1 MTHERERLEPKN
13 VPTDTT
19 SPAPDAVTE
28 AAADASPAPASGV
41 TAEEWISRLSA
52 LVDQESAV
60 YSEEDTQT
68 SVSIESDDAARLAF
82 VRLGTAA
89 ALFHMLRLRH
99 ASVAAHSLRVAL
111 TTSAWAAAMG
121 LEPRL
126 REIAEITALLHD
138 LGMIGLSD
146 HILMKPGPLTPDEF
160 VHVDQARHAS
170 AEILRGTTRDRD
182 LLLAIEHVP
191 AWFDGSRSG
200 YRLSHR
206 KIPLPARMTAIVEAF
221 DSMTTDQVYRPAMS
235 IEQAT
240 AELFGNAGTQFDPD
254 LVEAFAL
261 FYGKAGNHIRAKV
274 AKRWLTELDP
284 AVADGFWEWT
294 PLRNT
299 GGESRIDDFFRRT
312 VLDSMGDGVLFVDR
326 ERRIRY
332 WNHGMESMTG
342 VAAESVC
349 QRFWEPGILGLR
361 NEQGNPI
368 EPEDCPL
375 ATALQCGM
383 RAYRRLTLR
392 GRHGRETP
400 VNAQVFPVLRDDN
413 TVLGAAMLVHDASAE
428 ISMEQ
433 NIETL
438 KDRVTKDPMTQVA
451 NRAEFD
457 RTLEV
462 LVSQYRQRNT
472 IFSLIICDI
481 DKFKRINDTFGHQ
494 AGDEAIKSLASL
506 LRNHSRPGD
515 LVARY
520 GGEEFV
526 LLCVDCDIGTATRR
540 AEQIRQVLAR
550 TPQLMLDGR
559 CITASFG
566 VTQVQPGDTA
576 ETVLRRADRALLMAK
591 DRGRN
596 MVVQQ
601 GSGGFQSVSAAGTAS
616 EGPEGDLVIRQVMS
630 TTVPISLAVEKLRGF
645 VSDHQAK
652 IVRIEQNRV
661 LVEISDAKSTPNR
674 RASDRPVTFSVTIEF
689 AEERH
694 GASARTRLHAE
705 IIPKKTRDRRRAD
718 LTRRAEDVLTS
729 LRSYLMA
736 VVEKS
741 ESEDRSVKRRVRSLW
756 EFFRRS

>member
-1 MTHERERLEPKN
+1 
-13 VPTDTT
+13 
-19 SPAPDAVTE
+19 
-28 AAADASPAPASGV
+28 
-41 TAEEWISRLSA
+41 
-52 LVDQESAV
+52 
-60 YSEEDTQT
+60 
-68 SVSIESDDAARLAF
+68 
-82 VRLGTAA
+82 
-89 ALFHMLRLRH
+89 
-99 ASVAAHSLRVAL
+99 
-111 TTSAWAAAMG
+111 
-121 LEPRL
+121 
-126 REIAEITALLHD
+126 
-138 LGMIGLSD
+138 
-146 HILMKPGPLTPDEF
+146 
-160 VHVDQARHAS
+160 
-170 AEILRGTTRDRD
+170 
-182 LLLAIEHVP
+182 
-191 AWFDGSRSG
+191 
-200 YRLSHR
+200 
-206 KIPLPARMTAIVEAF
+206 
-221 DSMTTDQVYRPAMS
+221 

-240 AELFGNAGTQFDPD
+240 AELFGNAGTQFDPE

-261 FYGKAGNHIRAKV
+261 FYGKAGSTVRAKV
-274 AKRWLTELDP
+274 AKRWLHELDP
-284 AVADGFWEWT
+284 AVADGFWAWT
-294 PLRNT
+294 PLHVN
-299 GGESRIDDFFRRT
+299 GENQIDDVFRRA
-312 VLDSMGDGVLFVDR
+312 VLDSMSDGVLFVDR

-368 EPEDCPL
+368 EPDNCPVT
-375 ATALQCGM
+375 TALQCGM
-383 RAYRRLTLR
+383 RMYRRLTLR
-392 GRHGRETP
+392 GRHGHETP
-400 VNAQVFPVLRDDN
+400 VNAQVLPIRREDN
-413 TVLGAAMLVHDASAE
+413 TVLGAAMIVHDASSE

-433 NIETL
+433 NLETL

-457 RTLEV
+457 RTLEH
-462 LVSQYRQRNT
+462 LVQHYRQRNA

-540 AEQIRQVLAR
+540 AEQIRQILAR
-550 TPQLMLDGR
+550 TPQSMLDGR

-601 GSGGFQSVSAAGTAS
+601 GSGGFEHVAAGGATG
-616 EGPEGDLVIRQVMS
+616 EGPDGELVIRQVMS
-630 TTVPISLAVEKLRGF
+630 TTVPVSLAIEKLRGF

-652 IVRIEQNRV
+652 IVRIERNRV
-661 LVEISDAKSTPNR
+661 LLEISDAGSTPNR
-674 RASDRPVTFSVTIEF
+674 RASDRPVTFAVTIDF
-689 AEERH
+689 TEERH
-694 GASARTRLHAE
+694 GTGAARTRLQAE
-705 IIPKKTRDRRRAD
+705 ITPKKTRDRRRAD

-736 VVEKS
+736 VVEKTH
-741 ESEDRSVKRRVRSLW
+741 SEDRAVKR
-756 EFFRRS
+756 